1 MRSWLIF
8 ILSAFLYSTST
19 SALPSHRPDYND
31 DTSRSSQKAR
41 TVSKELFSSLEELS
55 RIVDIT
61 YCVGTT
67 GVYKPFT
74 CAGRCHEFEG
84 FELVTTWNTG
94 PFLSDSCGF
103 VVLSHPPWPKRIIIG
118 FRGTYSIANTIVD
131 LSAIPQIYTPYPA
144 NNPTDPHQPR
154 CNNCT
159 VHAGFMESWK
169 SARRTLLDPLKRTMV
184 KYPDYQLVLVGHSLG
199 GAVAALAGLEFQVR
213 GWQPQVTTFGEPRVG
228 NQGLVEYI
236 DAVFHLKNS
245 SLSSSGY
252 DRATNGDI
260 KRNTKNYHNKTSSY
274 HRVTHVNDPVPLL
287 PLSEW
292 GYRPHA
298 GEIYIL
304 KPDLPPDISDLQHC
318 IGDADPEC
326 IAGSEAAGKSYLLAL
341 TLSSSSASSAGRI
354 GAYDYAYIEEDNDV
368 TMDTAVSISQQ
379 RQHHQQPLLPSGPN
393 PIGDRMLV
401 RVQSDG
407 NDVKRDLTQWNLI
420 PHRYRLWE
428 LLFAHRDYFWR
439 LGVCLPSP
447 NWSGKRPGDHG
458 GWKLPW
464 KWKWKWK
471 WKWPWKSW
479 RGESRCDGAASGL
492 S

>member
-1 MRSWLIF
+1 MKSLF
-8 ILSAFLYSTST
+8 ILVVSAFLQGISAT
-19 SALPSHRPDYND
+19 ALPEQRPDYYD
-31 DTSRSSQKAR
+31 DTVQSSREGR
-41 TVSKELFSSLEELS
+41 TISKELFSSLEELS

-94 PFLSDSCGF
+94 PLLSDSCGF

-131 LSAIPQIYTPYPA
+131 LSAIPQVYAPYPA
-144 NNPTDPHQPR
+144 NNPTDPNQPR
-154 CNNCT
+154 CYNCT
-159 VHAGFMESWK
+159 VHAGFMDSWQ
-169 SARRTLLDPLKRTMV
+169 SARHTVLGPLKRTMA

-236 DAVFHLKNS
+236 DAIFRLKSASLLALTTS
-245 SLSSSGY
+245 S
-252 DRATNGDI
+252 GDI
-260 KRNTKNYHNKTSSY
+260 KQKTNNNKTSSY

-298 GEIYIL
+298 GEIYIS
-304 KPDLPPDISDLQHC
+304 KSDLPPEISDLQHC
-318 IGDADPEC
+318 VGDADPEC
-326 IAGSEAAGKSYLLAL
+326 IAGSELAGKNYVL
-341 TLSSSSASSAGRI
+341 TLTPSTPSAPLKMSDGGRI
-354 GAYDYAYIEEDNDV
+354 GNDDDDH
-368 TMDTAVSISQQ
+368 MEGDGVSIKQQ
-379 RQHHQQPLLPSGPN
+379 QQQPLLSSGP
-393 PIGDRMLV
+393 ILVGARMQVLF
-401 RVQSDG
+401 RDDD
-407 NDVKRDLTQWNLI
+407 NDVRQALRKSNSI

-447 NWSGKRPGDHG
+447 NWGGKGPGEDG
-458 GWKLPW
+458 G
-464 KWKWKWK
+464 
-471 WKWPWKSW
+471 WKWPWKW
-479 RGESRCDGAASGL
+479 RWPWKKLADIEPERW
-492 S
+492 

>member
-1 MRSWLIF
+1 MRSWLIL
-8 ILSAFLYSTST
+8 ILSAFIYAIST
-19 SALPSHRPDYND
+19 SALPGHRPKYND
-31 DTSRSSQKAR
+31 DTSQNSQKAR

-131 LSAIPQIYTPYPA
+131 LSAIPQVYTPYPT
-144 NNPTDPHQPR
+144 NNPTDPDHTR
-154 CNNCT
+154 CDNCS

-169 SARRTLLDPLKRTMV
+169 SARRTLLEPLKQTMV

-199 GAVAALAGLEFQVR
+199 GAVAALAGLEFQVQ

-236 DAVFHLKNS
+236 DAVFHLNKS

-252 DRATNGDI
+252 DRATSSDFKHI
-260 KRNTKNYHNKTSSY
+260 TKSNNSTEKKQKKTSSY
-274 HRVTHVNDPVPLL
+274 RRVTHANDPVPLL

-298 GEIYIL
+298 GEIYIS

-326 IAGSEAAGKSYLLAL
+326 IARFETTDKSDLLAL
-341 TLSSSSASSAGRI
+341 STLSSSSESSTGLI
-354 GAYDYAYIEEDNDV
+354 WNDDHAYMEDDTTV
-368 TMDTAVSISQQ
+368 IPDTALPNIH
-379 RQHHQQPLLPSGPN
+379 RHQQPLLPSEPN

-401 RVQSDG
+401 RVQG
-407 NDVKRDLTQWNLI
+407 NSNDAKQVLTQWNPI
-420 PHRYRLWE
+420 PHRYQLWE

-447 NWSGKRPGDHG
+447 NWGGKGPGDHG

-464 KWKWKWK
+464 KWKWKW
-471 WKWPWKSW
+471 PWKTW
-479 RGESRCDGAASGL
+479 RGESRCAQVD
-492 S
+492 